1 MGTFIRIAIERR
13 EVNGFKR
20 HLRNKIARTWN
31 ELYWGRQGGRVSSMD
46 DSGSWFVK
54 LRDS

>member
-1 MGTFIRIAIERR
+1 MGTFIRTAIERR

-31 ELYWGRQGGRVSSMD
+31 ELYWGRQGGRGSSMD
-46 DSGSWFVK
+46 DEGS
-54 LRDS
+54 